1 MAHQNFVISTLPSIT
16 ITIMGRVGLHVRTN
30 ENHIKDGIDGDRICT
45 ELGGVM
51 CFEKEVAGRRPQ
63 GILPLRQV
71 F

>member
-1 MAHQNFVISTLPSIT
+1 
-16 ITIMGRVGLHVRTN
+16 MGRVGLHVRTN